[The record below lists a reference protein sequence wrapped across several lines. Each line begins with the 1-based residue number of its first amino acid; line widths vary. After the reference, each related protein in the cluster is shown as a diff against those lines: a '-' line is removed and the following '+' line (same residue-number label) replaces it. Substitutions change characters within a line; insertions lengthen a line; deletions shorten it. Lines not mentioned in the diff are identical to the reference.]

1 MLFVYLCCLSFT
13 KLYMPEGFEKAD
25 KNAKL
30 SPTIGKPRLPGI
42 PSISFGEAI
51 DRIKKKNES
60 KNTAKSTM
68 VNKMLSS
75 IVSLCITWQLK
86 KKKSYVC
93 IYQIIGSGIYAL
105 CYM

>member
-1 MLFVYLCCLSFT
+1 
-13 KLYMPEGFEKAD
+13 MPEGFEKAD

-42 PSISFGEAI
+42 PSISVGEAI

-75 IVSLCITWQLK
+75 IVSLSVSLGSQK
-86 KKKSYVC
+86 KK
-93 IYQIIGSGIYAL
+93 L
-105 CYM
+105 CLHLSNHR